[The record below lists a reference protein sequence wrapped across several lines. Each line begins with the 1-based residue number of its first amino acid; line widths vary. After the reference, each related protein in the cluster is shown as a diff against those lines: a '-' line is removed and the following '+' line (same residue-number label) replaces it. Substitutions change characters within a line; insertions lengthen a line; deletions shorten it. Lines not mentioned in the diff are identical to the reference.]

1 MSEELVEILI
11 TGPGLP
17 QDTIDKLKKRSDA
30 ENILFIGNGTD
41 EVPLELITEK
51 LQGKNIASIVR
62 IDLIAHGSQQGQPKQ
77 HSIKL
82 KQNTTITQAYFKT
95 VLEALKGC
103 LNGKEFTCEFHL
115 WSCYAGAADKDTHVL
130 GEGNTLITHVNSKNR
145 ALTPLDDY
153 CMTKSIENY
162 LENPNRS
169 PLERFLKES
178 KYSIQPTTFNLKISD
193 PKAPIQFRSA
203 RYFKPNTFGSIIRLF
218 QEKKDLVAVFKEV
231 ISTLILA

>member
-30 ENILFIGNGTD
+30 ENILFIGNGIE

-51 LQGKNIASIVR
+51 LQGKNIASSVR
-62 IDLIAHGSQQGQPKQ
+62 IDLRAHSRQRGQPKQ

-115 WSCYAGAADKDTHVL
+115 WSCYAGAADKDTHVQ
-130 GEGNTLITHVNSKNR
+130 R
-145 ALTPLDDY
+145 
-153 CMTKSIENY
+153 
-162 LENPNRS
+162 
-169 PLERFLKES
+169 
-178 KYSIQPTTFNLKISD
+178 
-193 PKAPIQFRSA
+193 
-203 RYFKPNTFGSIIRLF
+203 
-218 QEKKDLVAVFKEV
+218 V
-231 ISTLILA
+231 IH